1 MKKKHTEHSS
11 IPTTSTATGVGTS
24 LDSGGSAA
32 WDGQCPV
39 RARWHELCGAGRCGR
54 NGMVGPDGEVGHAG
68 DVGRCGKV
76 VEVQRRNA
84 NKKKKRKL
92 SELLFLCNQ

>member
-1 MKKKHTEHSS
+1 MKKNTEHSS

-68 DVGRCGKV
+68 DIGAVAARWSRFGGGTRT
-76 VEVQRRNA
+76 R
-84 NKKKKRKL
+84 KK
-92 SELLFLCNQ
+92 